1 MKIKEGFELRTICG
15 ENIVVAKGIQN
26 IDFNKIISLNESAAY
41 LWRELQGKDFE
52 AQDMAELLRLE
63 YEVEE
68 ATALADAKELAKAWL
83 EAGLIE
89 Q

>member
-52 AQDMAELLRLE
+52 AWDMAKLLRQE

-68 ATALADAKELAKAWL
+68 ATALADAQELAKAWL
-83 EAGLIE
+83 KAELIE
-89 Q
+89 P